1 MFRLSAFVLLVAF
14 LIQGLACTTHREPA
28 DLVLLDG
35 KILTL
40 EPETPQVEALAVK
53 GNTVIALGPSS
64 EIRSYI
70 GPETEVL
77 ELNGRLATPGLIES
91 HAHFSGLGES
101 KLNLDLTHAR
111 TWSEIVSQVREAA
124 TGAAAGQWIVG
135 RGWHQE
141 KWEHPPKG
149 SVEGLPTN
157 VELSNASPDNPVLL
171 VHASGH
177 ASIANLKAMDLAG
190 VTAATTDPDGGQIV
204 RDRRGQPIGVFRES
218 AQGLVRKAYS
228 EALAAR
234 SRQEVEDSLRQI
246 VHLAAQE
253 CLQFGITSFHDAG
266 AGFEFVDFL
275 KKEADEG
282 RLPIRLYVMLGGS
295 NEALAER
302 LPEYRIVGYGDN
314 HLTVRAIKRFADGA
328 LGSHGA
334 WLLEPYDDLPSSTG
348 LPTKSMAEL
357 GRTAEL
363 AAQYGFQLCT
373 HAIGD
378 RANREVLDV
387 YEKAY
392 QGDPNRDWR
401 WRIEHSQHLDPADI
415 PRFGKLGVIAAMQ
428 GIHAVSDGAWVPRR
442 LGEQRSREGA
452 YPWRSLLDSGAT
464 ICNGT
469 DAPVESVDP
478 IACFRASVTRRLAD
492 GSDFY
497 PEQAMTR
504 EEALRSYTAAGAY
517 ASFEEEIKG
526 TLRPGK
532 LADIAVFSGDLMTLP
547 PDQLGQVVADFTI
560 VGGRIAYR
568 RD

>member
-1 MFRLSAFVLLVAF
+1 MLRLRAYVVLVAC
-14 LIQGLACTTHREPA
+14 LLPAWACTSHIEPA

-40 EPETPQVEALAVK
+40 EPDNPQVEALAARGTTIV
-53 GNTVIALGPSS
+53 ALGPSS

-70 GPETEVL
+70 GPETTVL

-101 KLNLDLTHAR
+101 KLNLDLTPAR
-111 TWSEIVSQVREAA
+111 TWSEIVDQVRE
-124 TGAAAGQWIVG
+124 TAAAAAPGEWIVG

-141 KWEHPPKG
+141 KWEHSPND
-149 SVEGLPTN
+149 SVDGLPTN
-157 VELSNASPDNPVLL
+157 ADLSQASPENPVIL

-177 ASIANLKAMDLAG
+177 ASIANLKAMELAG
-190 VTAATTDPDGGQIV
+190 ITAATPDPGGGQIV
-204 RDRRGQPIGVFRES
+204 KNRRGHPIGVFRES
-218 AQGLVRKAYS
+218 AQGLVRRAYA

-234 SRQEVEDSLRQI
+234 SPEQVEDSRRKI
-246 VHLAAQE
+246 VELASQE
-253 CLQFGITSFHDAG
+253 CLRFGISTFHDAG
-266 AGFEFVDFL
+266 AGFDFIDFL
-275 KKEADEG
+275 KREADEG
-282 RLPIRLYVMLGGS
+282 RLPLRLYVMLSAS
-295 NEALAER
+295 NDELAQR
-302 LPEYRIVGYGDN
+302 LQDYRILGYGDN

-334 WLLEPYDDLPSSTG
+334 WLLEPYDDLSTSTG
-348 LPTKSMAEL
+348 LPAQSIDAL
-357 GRTAEL
+357 SRTAEL

-378 RANREVLDV
+378 RANREILDL
-387 YEKAY
+387 YERTY
-392 QGDPNRDWR
+392 RTDPQRDWR
-401 WRIEHSQHLDPADI
+401 WRIEHAQHLNPADI

-428 GIHAVSDGAWVPRR
+428 GIHAVSDGSWVPRR
-442 LGEQRSREGA
+442 LGEKRTREGA

-478 IACFRASVTRRLAD
+478 VACFRASVTRRLSD
-492 GSDFY
+492 GSNFY

-517 ASFEEEIKG
+517 ASFEEDIKG

-532 LADIAVFSGDLMTLP
+532 LADIAVFSGDLMTVS
-547 PDQLGQVVADFTI
+547 PDQLGQVVADYTI
-560 VGGRIAYR
+560 VGGKIAYR